1 MTFGYTVVNDSQ
13 GTIGNCYTRVYALTD
28 IQAAGSEVIIDGAK
42 RIIYASANNQTD
54 TDEVMYCN
62 WTGNTVTVLCGTNND
77 DGFMFVIYK

>member
-1 MTFGYTVVNDSQ
+1 MAFSYTVVKDSK
-13 GTIGNCYTRVYALTD
+13 GTIGACHTRVYALTD
-28 IQAAGSEVIIDGAK
+28 IVALGSAVIIDGAK

-62 WTGNTVTVLCGTNND
+62 WSGNTINVLCGTDND